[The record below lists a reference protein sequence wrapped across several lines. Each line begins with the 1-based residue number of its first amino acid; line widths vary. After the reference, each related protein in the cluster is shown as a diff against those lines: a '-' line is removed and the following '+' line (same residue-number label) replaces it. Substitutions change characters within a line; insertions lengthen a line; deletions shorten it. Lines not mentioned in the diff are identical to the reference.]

1 VATLLQLRLL
11 ARTTAAAASAGMF
24 DRFEG
29 VKLRCN
35 IEWETAE
42 ALGKSVGFKV
52 AERMWEDI

>member
-1 VATLLQLRLL
+1 
-11 ARTTAAAASAGMF
+11 MF

-42 ALGKSVGFKV
+42 ALGRSVGFKL
-52 AERMWEDI
+52 AERMWDDI